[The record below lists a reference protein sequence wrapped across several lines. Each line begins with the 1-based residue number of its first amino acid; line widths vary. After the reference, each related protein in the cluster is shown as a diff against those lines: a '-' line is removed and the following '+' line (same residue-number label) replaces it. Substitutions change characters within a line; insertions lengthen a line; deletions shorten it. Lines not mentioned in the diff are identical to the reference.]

1 MPFYNYT
8 NLRNAFLYNCVV
20 LGLGMP
26 FFVNEDK
33 NLARNLNF
41 LLNVTILGTARE
53 KIGFIQK

>member
-8 NLRNAFLYNCVV
+8 NLRNTFLYNCVV

-33 NLARNLNF
+33 KLARNLNF
-41 LLNVTILGTARE
+41 LLDVTILGIARR
-53 KIGFIQK
+53 K

>member
-33 NLARNLNF
+33 NSARNLNF
-41 LLNVTILGTARE
+41 LLIVTILGMARG
-53 KIGFIQK
+53 KMDLTPK